1 MSRRIGTS
9 LRAPC
14 RANAAVWSSSRRHVP
29 PWRRSSAGVFFRL
42 NSHWAL
48 GTWHFVLR
56 SSFFVLR
63 SSFFV
68 LRSSFFVLRSSF
80 LRPQSPSE
88 AADRRSFIVEHV
100 EDRHEPHR
108 GKQPVTAAA
117 EVRELHDAS
126 MLPHQLR
133 LRDHHPNPS
142 AVDVGDL

>member
-48 GTWHFVLR
+48 GTWHLALGTWHLALR

-88 AADRRSFIVEHV
+88 AADRRSFIVE
-100 EDRHEPHR
+100 
-108 GKQPVTAAA
+108 
-117 EVRELHDAS
+117 
-126 MLPHQLR
+126 
-133 LRDHHPNPS
+133 
-142 AVDVGDL
+142 